1 MTKVLTRANYL
12 DHTHPCTHVDYY
24 SGIVSAMGVH
34 RVVAQAP
41 YRLLKRAKRILI
53 EEDQDL
59 SKISLANWDLWGI
72 RISGPWLTRVLR
84 ERGDLPTQAGLVC
97 IVKQAARM
105 STQET
110 PVDPGDTGD
119 QQES

>member
-1 MTKVLTRANYL
+1 MTETLTRANL
-12 DHTHPCTHVDYY
+12 MDHTHPCTHVDYY

-34 RVVAQAP
+34 RVMAQAP

-72 RISGPWLTRVLR
+72 RISGPELTGVLR

-97 IVKQAARM
+97 VVKQAARM
-105 STQET
+105 SQQET
-110 PVDPGDTGD
+110 CVDPEATRD
-119 QQES
+119 Q